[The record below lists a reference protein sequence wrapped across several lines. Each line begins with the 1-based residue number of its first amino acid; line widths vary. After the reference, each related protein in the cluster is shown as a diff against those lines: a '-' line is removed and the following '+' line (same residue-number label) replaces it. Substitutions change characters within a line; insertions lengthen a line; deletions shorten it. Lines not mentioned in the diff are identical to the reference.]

1 VNQGR
6 LVSGGL
12 LVNRN
17 IKFRGKLVRIEG
29 AACKIPIADLNGWYY
44 PSPLVHL
51 QDEFFGI
58 RFFVDIYFR
67 EVHAA
72 ILEELLG
79 AAAVHAPTGAVDYDF
94 FHIRLDFTLS

>member
-1 VNQGR
+1 MNQGR

-12 LVNRN
+12 LVNRD

-44 PSPLVHL
+44 PSALVHL
-51 QDEFFGI
+51 QDELFGV
-58 RFFVDIYFR
+58 RLLVDIYFR

-72 ILEELLG
+72 FLEELLR
-79 AAAVHAPTGAVDYDF
+79 AAAVHAPTGAVNCDF
-94 FHIRLDFTLS
+94 FHV